1 MQQLETLLQND
12 MTRITIDRSKG
23 LITNTWLRPVE
34 HQEILDTAERLY
46 QFLKET
52 KTDKLLLNALILGK
66 LLPHTKEWLS
76 TTFYKSL
83 SEVGITKLAR
93 VLPENLFNRL
103 SFESVLTRADALGIV
118 NFEAR
123 NFTNN
128 EAALRWL
135 CD

>member
-1 MQQLETLLQND
+1 METLLQND
-12 MTRITIDRSKG
+12 MTRITIDRSNG

-52 KTDKLLLNALILGK
+52 KADKLLLNALILGK

-103 SFESVLTRADALGIV
+103 SFESVLTRAEALGIV

>member
-1 MQQLETLLQND
+1 METLLQND
-12 MTRITIDRSKG
+12 MTRIAIDRSNG

-83 SEVGITKLAR
+83 SQVGITKLAR

-103 SFESVLTRADALGIV
+103 SFESVLTRAEALGTV
-118 NFEAR
+118 NFEVR

>member
-1 MQQLETLLQND
+1 MEILLQND

-52 KTDKLLLNALILGK
+52 KADKLLLNALILGK

-103 SFESVLTRADALGIV
+103 SFESVLTRAEALGTV
-118 NFEAR
+118 NFEVK

>member
-1 MQQLETLLQND
+1 METLLQND
-12 MTRITIDRSKG
+12 MTRITIDRSNG

-52 KTDKLLLNALILGK
+52 KADKLLLNALILGK

-83 SEVGITKLAR
+83 SEVGINKLAR

-103 SFESVLTRADALGIV
+103 SFESVLTRAEALGIV